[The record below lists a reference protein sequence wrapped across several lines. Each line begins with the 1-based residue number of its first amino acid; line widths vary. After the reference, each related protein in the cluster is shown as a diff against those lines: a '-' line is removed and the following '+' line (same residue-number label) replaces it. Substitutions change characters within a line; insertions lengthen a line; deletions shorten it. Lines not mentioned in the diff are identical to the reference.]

1 MKQNKKNWPI
11 RIGLQIMIVAIT
23 AVITYHIT
31 SGILLGKAPDQDVSE
46 VSAKDSDTNTEE
58 GHITNA
64 FVDIPVVFPED
75 RRLQKRLAELV
86 EKDIRFLKVAQ
97 KASLYDEEML
107 EALVEEPAMIDFVMA
122 YPGASN
128 KVTGGLSD
136 LDLEEEFPLFLQW
149 DIRWGFAPFGQD
161 MIAFSGCAP
170 TALSMV
176 AYYLVGDRDVTPDV
190 VADYVMKKG
199 LYIKDSGTDWAL
211 FSKHGNAFGIKGRYT
226 PMNVDNIKK
235 TLESGS
241 PIILSMAPGDFTK
254 RGHMIVLAGVTDE
267 GFIVRDPAS
276 VKRSQR
282 IWTFEELAPQVKG
295 IWAFTKA

>member
-11 RIGLQIMIVAIT
+11 RIGLQIMVVALT

-31 SGILLGKAPDQDVSE
+31 AGILSDKRSDQDISE
-46 VSAKDSDTNTEE
+46 VSAKDSEVATEE
-58 GHITNA
+58 QLSNA
-64 FVDIPVVFPED
+64 FVDIPVIFPND
-75 RRLQKRLAELV
+75 RRLQKRLGELV
-86 EKDIRFLKVAQ
+86 QKDVRFLKVIQ
-97 KASLYDEEML
+97 KSNLYDEEML
-107 EALVEEPAMIDFVMA
+107 EMLVEEPAMIDFVMA
-122 YPGASN
+122 YPEAEN
-128 KVTGGLSD
+128 IVTGGLRDS
-136 LDLEEEFPLFLQW
+136 DLEEEFPLFLQW

-190 VADYVMKKG
+190 VADYVMKNG
-199 LYIKDSGTDWAL
+199 LYIKNAGTDWGL
-211 FSKHGNAFGIKGRYT
+211 FSKHGKAFGIKGRYT
-226 PMNVDNIKK
+226 PMNIDNVKK
-235 TLESGS
+235 TLEAGS